1 MKRHARLILAVVF
14 LALLATPALMRRF
27 GPRAAVAARGG
38 DADPRLR
45 YGFRLTESARQ
56 AGIDFVHQAP
66 TLDPKLAHIMPQVA
80 SMGASVAIADIDN
93 DTRPDLYVTNSGEG
107 SKNRLYRNRGDGT
120 FEDVADRLGIAD
132 VNRPGTGV

>member
-1 MKRHARLILAVVF
+1 MKRYARSILAVVF

-27 GPRAAVAARGG
+27 GPRAAVASGSG

-66 TLDPKLAHIMPQVA
+66 TLDRQARAHHAAGGSDGCVGCNRRHRCRRA
-80 SMGASVAIADIDN
+80 A
-93 DTRPDLYVTNSGEG
+93 RPL
-107 SKNRLYRNRGDGT
+107 RHQQR
-120 FEDVADRLGIAD
+120 
-132 VNRPGTGV
+132 